1 MGLTEKCGVRVTSGI
16 FSIPLVQR
24 KSRQNRPSG
33 AKKLTSAKIK
43 NPAESITIQVTA
55 KE

>member
-1 MGLTEKCGVRVTSGI
+1 MGLTEKCGVRVASGI
-16 FSIPLVQR
+16 FAIPFVQR

-33 AKKLTSAKIK
+33 AKKLTSAQNKK
-43 NPAESITIQVTA
+43 SSGVDHHQVTA